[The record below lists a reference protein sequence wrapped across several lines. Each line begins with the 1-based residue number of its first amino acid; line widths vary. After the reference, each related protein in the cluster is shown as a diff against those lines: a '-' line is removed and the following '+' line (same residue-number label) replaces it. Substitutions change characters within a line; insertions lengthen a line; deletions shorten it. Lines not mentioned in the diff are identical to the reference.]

1 MNDNKQNTTLLT
13 VIAVATLL
21 VAVVGATFA
30 YFTASNANNSTSI
43 IQATSG
49 KMVITFADG
58 SNDVDLTETNFQP
71 GTNVLVNKTFT
82 VVGNNTAKASGV
94 SAPVGTDATGIAMPY
109 YVGMRYTN
117 EFTSDNNEGGLI
129 YRIKGTVTKIE
140 NVDYA
145 DVHYTGSADGSTGYY
160 TGQIPTSRTNG
171 TSKTTSQGGNVYKIA
186 TSKDDYIRLA
196 YGVFEPYSAAVTI
209 TFNFQILFPDN
220 GKNQDSNKGCSFTGR
235 IVINDIA
242 TGGEATSNI
251 TTQGA

>member
-1 MNDNKQNTTLLT
+1 MNENKQNTTLLT
-13 VIAVATLL
+13 VVAVATLL

-43 IQATSG
+43 IQANSG

-58 SNDVDLTETNFQP
+58 TNDTGLLTESGFQP
-71 GTNVLVNKTFT
+71 GNNVLVNKTFT

-94 SAPVGTDATGIAMPY
+94 SAPVGTDTTGIAMPY
-109 YVGMRYTN
+109 YVGLRYTN
-117 EFTSDNNEGGLI
+117 EFSNDNNEGGLI
-129 YRIKGTVTKIE
+129 YRIKGDVTKID
-140 NVDYA
+140 NQDYA
-145 DVHYTGSADGSTGYY
+145 DVHYTGTADGDTGYY
-160 TGQIPTSRTNG
+160 TAAIPTSRTNG
-171 TSKTTSQGGNVYKIA
+171 TSRTTSGDVSKIA

-196 YGVFEPYSAAVTI
+196 YGVFQPYSAAVTI